1 MPMSSKLS
9 HKESG
14 QLIDRAA
21 RILALAKQKGADA
34 ADVVVSEGASNSIS
48 VREGKRENAQASEN
62 RGFSLRVF
70 SGAKVASVS
79 TNTDDDVET
88 LVDRALAMARVS
100 PEDPFASLAD
110 PDLLARDVPDLDL
123 YDPVDVLTETLAARA
138 LAAEEAALSVDGVTR
153 SSGAG
158 AARGAVSFALVTSH
172 GFAGGY
178 RRSYSSTS
186 VSVVAGEGASMQR
199 DHDSD
204 ARSHDGDLRPAE
216 EIGRQAGERAVARL
230 SPRQL
235 ETRKGAAVL
244 FEARQA
250 RSLLG
255 HLAGAIS
262 GSAVARKTSFLR
274 DRLGKQVLK
283 AGVNVIDD
291 PSILRGA
298 GSQPFDGEGVKS
310 RRLAMVEDG
319 VLQQWFLST
328 ALGRELGFQ
337 TNGRGT
343 RSGNSLSASP
353 TNLSLEPG
361 DKSPEELMREIGT
374 GLYVTELIGQ
384 GVNMVTGEY
393 SRGASGFWIE
403 NGEIAYPVS
412 QVTIAGNLKD
422 MFLSMTPAND
432 LDRLYSIA
440 APSILVEGL
449 TLAGR

>member
-1 MPMSSKLS
+1 MSSNK
-9 HKESG
+9 HSG
-14 QLIDRAA
+14 QLIESAA
-21 RILALAKQKGADA
+21 RIVEVAKRKGADA
-34 ADVVVSEGASNSIS
+34 ADVVVSEGVSNSVS
-48 VREGKRENAQASEN
+48 VRDGARENAQASEN

-70 SGAKVASVS
+70 SGARVASVS
-79 TNTDDDVET
+79 TNTDDDVEG

-100 PEDPFASLAD
+100 PEDPYASLAD
-110 PDLLARDVPDLDL
+110 KDRLARDAADLEL
-123 YDPVDVLTETLAARA
+123 YDSTAVSTEALAERA
-138 LAAEEAALSVDGVTR
+138 LAAEEAALAVDGVTK

-158 AARGAVSFALVTSH
+158 AGHGEIGFALVTSD
-172 GFAGGY
+172 GFTGGY
-178 RRSYSSTS
+178 RRSYFSTS
-186 VSVVAGEGASMQR
+186 VSVVAGEGSSMQR
-199 DHDSD
+199 DHDYD
-204 ARSHDGDLRPAE
+204 ARAHNSDLRLPE

-230 SPRQL
+230 SPRQM
-235 ETRKGAAVL
+235 ETRRGASVL

-250 RSLLG
+250 RSLVG

-274 DRLGKQVLK
+274 DSLGKQVLRS
-283 AGVNVIDD
+283 GIDLIDD
-291 PSILRGA
+291 PAIARGA
-298 GSQPFDGEGVKS
+298 GSQPFDGEGVES
-310 RRLAMVEDG
+310 HRLAMVEDG
-319 VLQQWFLST
+319 ILQQWFLST
-328 ALGRELGFQ
+328 ALGRELGFE

-361 DKSPEELMREIGT
+361 DRTPEELMKEIGS

-403 NGEIAYPVS
+403 NGEIAYPVA

-422 MFLSMTPAND
+422 MFMAMTPASD
-432 LDRLYSIA
+432 IDRLYSIA